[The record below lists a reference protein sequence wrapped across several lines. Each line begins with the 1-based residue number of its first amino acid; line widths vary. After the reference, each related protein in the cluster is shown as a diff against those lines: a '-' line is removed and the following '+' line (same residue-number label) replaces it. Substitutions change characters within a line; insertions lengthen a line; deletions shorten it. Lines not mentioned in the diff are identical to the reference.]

1 MVHVEDE
8 FDDDDDEEEK
18 YTKLENKSHVNE
30 VMEITE

>member
-8 FDDDDDEEEK
+8 FDDDDEEEE
-18 YTKLENKSHVNE
+18 YTKLENKSYVNE